1 MLRSLSATESPVL
14 EQSSSQEKLGK
25 KNEDDVQPVE
35 EGEKS
40 GEKQPCLDYLVTWGA
55 NASPADRLKLIYDL
69 GKVQS
74 ELLKVQMN

>member
-25 KNEDDVQPVE
+25 KNDVQLVE
-35 EGEKS
+35 EGENS